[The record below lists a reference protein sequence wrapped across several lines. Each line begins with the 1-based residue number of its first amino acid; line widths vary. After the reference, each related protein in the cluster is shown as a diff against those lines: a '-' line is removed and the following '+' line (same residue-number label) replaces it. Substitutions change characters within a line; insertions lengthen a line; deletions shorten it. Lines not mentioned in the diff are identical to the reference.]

1 MNTENVWK
9 SGLQAAKLLS
19 GSRLQIVFLLKK
31 EPMSEKQLAGC
42 MEEDEQGV
50 AAELCVLQA
59 VGLVS
64 AEKEGMAEIV
74 VSAEKEGMAEIVVSA
89 EKEGM
94 AEIVVSADEKPGG
107 LEDLSATVTSGMFQ
121 ERAHRT
127 GDVRFYLTELGE
139 ELLPLC
145 RELDRFGRLYE
156 AAKDLVPELMGGSD
170 IPWAEPDGTAAGST
184 GAGSPQNTEDDF
196 NNLPAKKVSAKD
208 RHGFYQAYN
217 AFVFFNP
224 HCEFENWY
232 FYGET
237 AGKMTE
243 LYLITEPEYQLFLEA
258 LKNAGP
264 APKDQAM
271 LKLRFSQKTADLNWE
286 KETAYQLAEDT
297 LIGIAVPM

>member
-19 GSRLQIVFLLKK
+19 GSRLQIVFLLEK

-64 AEKEGMAEIV
+64 AEKEGTAT
-74 VSAEKEGMAEIVVSA
+74 
-89 EKEGM
+89 
-94 AEIVVSADEKPGG
+94 IVVSADEKPGG
-107 LEDLSATVTSGMFQ
+107 LEDLSDTDVFGMFQ
-121 ERAHRT
+121 ERVHRT
-127 GDVRFYLTELGE
+127 GDIRFHLTELGE

-145 RELDRFGRLYE
+145 RELERFGRLYE
-156 AAKDLVPELMGGSD
+156 AAKDLVPELMGGND
-170 IPWAEPDGTAAGST
+170 IPWAESDGTAAGST
-184 GAGSPQNTEDDF
+184 DAGSPQNTEDDF
-196 NNLPAKKVSAKD
+196 NNPPAKKASAKD
-208 RHGFYQAYN
+208 RHGFYQADN

-224 HCEFENWY
+224 HCEFEDWY

-237 AGKMTE
+237 AGEMTE
-243 LYLITEPEYQLFLEA
+243 LYLITDPEYQLFLAA
-258 LKNAGP
+258 LKNAGS

-271 LKLRFSQKTADLNWE
+271 LKLHFSQKTADLNWE
-286 KETAYQLAEDT
+286 EEIAYQLAEDT
-297 LIGIAVPM
+297 LIGIAVPME